1 MWRRLAQILGLLL
14 CILGWGFVGCTLAM
28 DHWRVAQLGGQG
40 GSSVVVTAWYWSDL
54 WKDCYEDSTA
64 LVNCVD
70 FGVLWSVKSHIQAV
84 RGLLIFG
91 LCVGLVAT
99 VLTFF
104 GLECTHIGG
113 DQGSNDRMLITAS
126 ALHLVGCVSDVA
138 AYCLYINRVA
148 AAFLHSKADP
158 SKLSYEIGPPLYLGL
173 VGGFLIVLG
182 CTVHCTTACRVN
194 HPKSTHPVV
203 PFICEKGK
211 KKEALR
217 GQKYI
222 CELSKSSYDSRHVYT
237 YKMTSVVNV

>member
-126 ALHLVGCVSDVA
+126 ALHLVGCECDSLAFTEPQQLLRTFPHWFVSFCFSMCHRLSLMQA
-138 AYCLYINRVA
+138 CQTWLLTAY
-148 AAFLHSKADP
+148 
-158 SKLSYEIGPPLYLGL
+158 
-173 VGGFLIVLG
+173 
-182 CTVHCTTACRVN
+182 T
-194 HPKSTHPVV
+194 
-203 PFICEKGK
+203 
-211 KKEALR
+211 
-217 GQKYI
+217 
-222 CELSKSSYDSRHVYT
+222 
-237 YKMTSVVNV
+237 